1 MSEQAIASL
10 KKAIDA
16 LGPNMWVQLDAAS
29 FPQCFGVPVF
39 RVPLRKAPA
48 ALAGA
53 SLFAKLNGYV
63 LSFDAKTRTAKF
75 GRAHTK

>member
-1 MSEQAIASL
+1 MSEQALASL

-29 FPQCFGVPVF
+29 FPQCFG
-39 RVPLRKAPA
+39 VPLRKAPA